1 MTPIRL
7 PGEESRPALD
17 IELFQELLES
27 LGNEL
32 EAVARIY
39 SRFIDSATSKVE
51 MSLGQSATERATTLH
66 ALKGSAAM
74 VGAARIAALSERLQ
88 ENLVGL
94 PGEAAEAAIR
104 EIEAELTTFRHALA
118 THLESLGYS
127 T

>member
-1 MTPIRL
+1 MTPTHTT
-7 PGEESRPALD
+7 GEESRPALD

-32 EAVARIY
+32 DAVARIY
-39 SRFIDSATSKVE
+39 GRFIDSATSKVE
-51 MSLGQSATERATTLH
+51 LSLGQSAAERPATLH

-74 VGAARIAALSERLQ
+74 VGATRIAALSERLQ
-88 ENLVGL
+88 ENLLGL

-104 EIEAELTTFRHALA
+104 ELEAELTTFRHALA
-118 THLESLGYS
+118 THLESLGHS